1 MAGLGVSDA
10 IHRFGAFELFPRR
23 QLLIHA
29 GIPVTIGSRA
39 LAILSHL
46 VEHAGSL
53 VSRDALLAAAWPNI
67 FVHPGNLKVNVA
79 SLRRVL
85 TAHDPRQDYIVSIP
99 GRGYRF
105 VAPVRH
111 ETAARAVYTSAV
123 RCTSLPAAIPLV
135 GRSTAIDAICDAL
148 EARGF
153 VTVTGTGGVGK
164 TAVVLSGAN
173 RVASRFAYG
182 ACFVDLASVLDD
194 RHLAATISAEFGVR
208 SDSDDLLGAVIH
220 ALRDQHR
227 LLILDNCEHLLPAI
241 AAAAERLAAA
251 LPAVTILATSR
262 EPLRLGREHVFR
274 LAPLS
279 YPSDAGGMLPAEDP
293 LGFAAVELFTRR
305 AREATGTEVALA
317 DLAAVAKI
325 CKRLD
330 GIPLALELA
339 AARCAAHAPT
349 ELLSLLENRLDL
361 PGQTD
366 GMRPAR
372 QRTLRATLAW
382 SYGLLRPQEA
392 AVFVTLAVFAGP
404 FTIPD
409 ALALTQATEVAP
421 VEALESIASLIG
433 KSLLAPDGREDGTG
447 FRFLESTR
455 AFASELLRTD
465 PRCRCVQQRHAEHVI
480 WSLDQALWR
489 QQGAIEDARADT
501 KRWAVDLRR
510 ALDWAFGETGSIPIG
525 VSLVRAAIP
534 LWERL
539 SLIEESIVYLTM
551 AIAHCHDG
559 GLEDL
564 KAEIQLQTALATALF
579 HARGLTPSTDAAL
592 RRALTLGER
601 LDEPEHLMDALWGSA
616 VCALHAGSPSLTVD
630 LLRRFDTL
638 GRTLADPSMLP
649 DGDRLLA
656 AAEMYL
662 GRLASAAERLERV
675 LSAWDRVGG
684 SSGRLM
690 FQLHR
695 RPAASATCALVQWLM
710 GDRVGAAH
718 HAERTVHEAAAAGHP
733 VTLCNA
739 IIQHAL
745 LIALFDERLD
755 DAQRYLV
762 LLREQFADGGLRW
775 WAQIARCPE
784 AALAMRRGE
793 PCSLERLQSAIV
805 DVTESGTGL
814 RIPAYLGIL
823 AEGLAKRDRL
833 ADADGTIA
841 DALARATH
849 QQELW
854 IVPELLRIQADLRAR
869 QGHAA
874 QAEQILETA
883 VAIADGMGALS
894 WHARASAD
902 LTRLRHVH
910 GSPDFFGTE
919 HRRPSTA
926 N

>member
-1 MAGLGVSDA
+1 MAGLRVSDA
-10 IHRFGAFELFPRR
+10 IYRFGAFELFPRR
-23 QLLIHA
+23 QLLVHA
-29 GIPVTIGSRA
+29 GTPVTIGSRA
-39 LAILSHL
+39 VAILTHL

-53 VSRDALLAAAWPNI
+53 ISQDALLAAAWPNL

-79 SLRRVL
+79 GLRRVL

-105 VAPVRH
+105 VAPVRR
-111 ETAARAVYTSAV
+111 ETSARTVYISAV
-123 RCTSLPAAIPLV
+123 RCTALPAAIPLV
-135 GRSTAIDAICDAL
+135 GQSAAIDAICAAL
-148 EARGF
+148 ETRGF

-164 TAVVLSGAN
+164 TALALSAAN
-173 RVASRFAYG
+173 RVAARFADG
-182 ACFVDLASVLDD
+182 ACFVDLAAVADE

-220 ALRDQHR
+220 ALRDQRR

-279 YPSDAGGMLPAEDP
+279 YPSDAGGILPAEDP
-293 LGFAAVELFTRR
+293 LGFAAVELFSRR
-305 AREATGTEVALA
+305 AWEATGI
-317 DLAAVAKI
+317 AVAPAGLVTVATI
-325 CKRLD
+325 CQRLD

-339 AARCAAHAPT
+339 AARWAAHAPA
-349 ELLSLLENRLDL
+349 ELLGLLEDRFDL

-366 GMRPAR
+366 DARPAR

-392 AVFVTLAVFAGP
+392 AVFVALAIFGGP
-404 FTIPD
+404 FTIKD
-409 ALALTQATEVAP
+409 ALALVQATEVAP
-421 VEALESIASLIG
+421 VEALECIASLIG
-433 KSLLAPDGREDGTG
+433 KSLLAPDGREHGRG

-455 AFASELLRTD
+455 AFASELLHAD
-465 PRCRCVQQRHAEHVI
+465 PRCRHIQHRHAEHVI
-480 WSLDQALWR
+480 WSLEQAWAL
-489 QQGAIEDARADT
+489 QHAAPEDERAEM
-501 KRWAVDLRR
+501 KRWGVDLRR
-510 ALDWAFGETGSIPIG
+510 ALDWAFGATGSIPIG
-525 VSLVRAAIP
+525 VNLVVAAIP

-559 GLEDL
+559 GSENLE
-564 KAEIQLQTALATALF
+564 AEIRLQTALATALF
-579 HARGLTPSTDAAL
+579 HARGPTPSLDAAL
-592 RRALTLGER
+592 RRAMTLGER
-601 LDEPEHLMDALWGSA
+601 LDEPDHLMDALWGSA

-638 GRTLADPSMLP
+638 GRSLADPSMLP

-675 LSAWDRVGG
+675 LSARDRVGG
-684 SSGRLM
+684 LSRRLM

-695 RPAASATCALVQWLM
+695 RPAAGATRALVQWLM
-710 GDRVGAAH
+710 GDRIGAAQR
-718 HAERTVHEAAAAGHP
+718 AERTVQEAAATGHP
-733 VTLCNA
+733 VSLCNA

-793 PCSLERLQSAIV
+793 PCGLERLQSAIV
-805 DVTESGTGL
+805 DVTKSGTGL

-833 ADADGTIA
+833 AEADGTIA
-841 DALARATH
+841 DALARAAA

-874 QAEQILETA
+874 RAEQILETA
-883 VAIADGMGALS
+883 VAIADDMGALS
-894 WHARASAD
+894 WRAGALAD
-902 LTRLRHVH
+902 LARLHHVNAIQ
-910 GSPDFFGTE
+910 DFAQPE
-919 HRRPSTA
+919 P
-926 N
+926 

>member
-1 MAGLGVSDA
+1 MSDA

-29 GIPVTIGSRA
+29 GRPVAIGSRA

-46 VEHAGSL
+46 VERAGSL

-105 VAPVRH
+105 VAPVKRD
-111 ETAARAVYTSAV
+111 ASARSVYTSAV
-123 RCTSLPAAIPLV
+123 RCASLPAAIPLV

-164 TAVVLSGAN
+164 TAVALAAAN
-173 RVASRFAYG
+173 QVAAHFAEG
-182 ACFVDLASVLDD
+182 ACFVDLASVPDE
-194 RHLAATISAEFGVR
+194 RHLAATIGAEFGVR

-241 AAAAERLAAA
+241 AAAAERLAAT

-262 EPLRLGREHVFR
+262 EPLRLGREYVFR

-279 YPSDAGGMLPAEDP
+279 YPPDAGGMLPVEDP
-293 LGFAAVELFTRR
+293 FGFAAVELFTRR
-305 AREATGTEVALA
+305 SWEATGIEVAVA

-325 CKRLD
+325 CERLD

-349 ELLSLLENRLDL
+349 ELLGLLEDQSDL

-366 GMRPAR
+366 GTRPSR

-392 AVFVTLAVFAGP
+392 AFFVALAVFAGP
-404 FTIPD
+404 FTIAD
-409 ALALTQATEVAP
+409 ALALAQATEVAP
-421 VEALESIASLIG
+421 VEALESIAGLIG

-447 FRFLESTR
+447 FRLLESTR
-455 AFASELLRTD
+455 AFASELLHTN
-465 PRCRCVQQRHAEHVI
+465 PRCRRIQQRHAEHVI
-480 WSLDQALWR
+480 WSLEQVLAR
-489 QQGAIEDARADT
+489 QQGELEDGRAET

-510 ALDWAFGETGSIPIG
+510 ALDWAFGETGSILIG
-525 VSLVRAAIP
+525 VSLVLAAIP

-539 SLIEESIVYLTM
+539 SLIEESIVYLSM

-559 GLEDL
+559 GLEDPT
-564 KAEIQLQTALATALF
+564 AELRLQLALATALF
-579 HARGLTPSTDAAL
+579 HARGLTLSTDAAL

-601 LDEPEHLMDALWGSA
+601 LDEPDQLMNALWGSA

-630 LLRRFDTL
+630 LMRRFDTL
-638 GRTLADPSMLP
+638 GRSLADPSMLP
-649 DGDRLLA
+649 DGDRLIA

-662 GRLASAAERLERV
+662 GRLACAEERLERV
-675 LSAWDRVGG
+675 LSARDRVGG
-684 SSGRLM
+684 ASRRLM
-690 FQLHR
+690 FRLHR
-695 RPAASATCALVQWLM
+695 RPAASATRALVQWLM
-710 GDRVGAAH
+710 GDRIGAAH
-718 HAERTVHEAAAAGHP
+718 RAERTVHEAAATGHP

-755 DAQRYLV
+755 DAHRYLI
-762 LLREQFADGGLRW
+762 LLREQLADGGLRW

-793 PCSLERLQSAIV
+793 PCGLEHLQSAIV
-805 DVTESGTGL
+805 NVTESGTGL

-823 AEGLAKRDRL
+823 AEELAKRDRL
-833 ADADGTIA
+833 DDADGTIA
-841 DALARATH
+841 DALARAAH

-869 QGHAA
+869 QGQAG

-894 WHARASAD
+894 WHARAWAD
-902 LTRLRHVH
+902 LTRLRHVN
-910 GSPDFFGTE
+910 GSPDPIRMKHQGL
-919 HRRPSTA
+919 STTS
-926 N
+926 